1 MLSAILAGAVLGLS
15 SGLAPGP
22 LLTLVIAQTLR
33 HGPKEGMIVAV
44 APLLTDVPIVLLA
57 LLAVG
62 TVGRYGA
69 LPGILSLCGGI
80 YVVHLAWETFRSAPA
95 GAGGIAEAPRSIRK
109 GALVNFLNPHPYL
122 FWITVGAP
130 MIFRAK
136 EEGTVEPLLF
146 VGSFYVLLVG
156 SKLAVA
162 LLTGKARD
170 FLGGKAYRRIMKAL
184 AALLVLFAFFLL
196 REGLRLLVR

>member
-1 MLSAILAGAVLGLS
+1 LISAILAGAVLGLS

-44 APLLTDVPIVLLA
+44 APLITDVPIVLLA
-57 LLAVG
+57 LLVVG

-69 LPGILSLCGGI
+69 LPGILSLCGGM
-80 YVVHLAWETFRSAPA
+80 YVFYLAWETFRSLPA
-95 GAGGIAEAPRSIRK
+95 GAGERMEAPRSIRK
-109 GALVNFLNPHPYL
+109 GAFVNFLNPHPYL
-122 FWITVGAP
+122 FWITVGVP
-130 MIFRAK
+130 MILRAK
-136 EEGTVEPLLF
+136 QEGTVEPLLF

-156 SKLAVA
+156 SKVVVA
-162 LLTGKARD
+162 LLTGKARG
-170 FLGGKAYRRIMKAL
+170 FLGGRAYRWIMKTL
-184 AALLVLFAFFLL
+184 AALLVLFALFLL